1 MKKMIL
7 SFLAISLLVVS
18 SCRKDSI
25 WGEGPLV
32 TVTRPVDNFTGISSG
47 ISGVVK
53 FTVGP
58 VYKLEV
64 TAQQNIL
71 DVMRTQVVNG
81 VLEIN
86 FRNSVKVR
94 SHEDITVNIT
104 APSVSLLRLSGVGD
118 MSAFGD
124 IVTNRLD
131 MSVSGAGDINVEKA
145 IVAGKIDARISGSGN
160 ISIAT
165 GSATNE
171 ELRISG
177 SGGMN
182 LAIVPVEKAEI
193 YISGSGDMKVNVSQ
207 SIYANISGSGSVL
220 YKGNPTITTNISGSG
235 TVRPF

>member
-7 SFLAISLLVVS
+7 SFLAIGLLAVS

-32 TVTRPVDNFTGISSG
+32 TETRSVDNFTGISTG
-47 ISGVVK
+47 ISGEVE

-81 VLEIN
+81 VLEID
-86 FRNSVKVR
+86 FRNSVRVKT
-94 SHEDITVNIT
+94 HEDITVKIT

-118 MSAFGD
+118 MRTTGD

-131 MSVSGAGDINVEKA
+131 LTVSGAGNINLAKA
-145 IVAGKIDARISGSGN
+145 IVADKIDARISGTG
-160 ISIAT
+160 SINMGT
-165 GSATNE
+165 GSAKNE

-182 LAIVPVEKAEI
+182 LSNVPVEKADI
-193 YISGSGDMKVNVSQ
+193 HISGSGDMKVDVSQ
-207 SIYANISGSGSVL
+207 SIYASISGSGSVL

-235 TVRPF
+235 TVKPF